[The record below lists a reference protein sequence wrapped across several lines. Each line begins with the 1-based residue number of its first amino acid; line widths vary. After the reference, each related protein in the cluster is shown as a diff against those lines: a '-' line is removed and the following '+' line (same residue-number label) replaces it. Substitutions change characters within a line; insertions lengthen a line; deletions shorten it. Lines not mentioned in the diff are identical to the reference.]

1 MELKQYKTSEVCR
14 LLGVSRSEYYRI
26 PKEQDNE
33 EKELEKEVINCFE
46 KHKGNYGRIRIR
58 KELLRKGVAI
68 SEYRKAKML
77 KKNGLAA
84 KSGRTGKPRQ
94 PKPTEQQYIEENL
107 IKNKFEITTPNYL
120 WCSDITDL
128 KCNSS
133 KV

>member
-1 MELKQYKTSEVCR
+1 MELRNYKTSEVCR

-58 KELLRKGVAI
+58 KELLRQGVAI
-68 SEYRKAKML
+68 SEYRIAKIL
-77 KKNGLAA
+77 KKNGLTA

-94 PKPTEQQYIEENL
+94 PKPTDQQYIE
-107 IKNKFEITTPNYL
+107 
-120 WCSDITDL
+120 
-128 KCNSS
+128 
-133 KV
+133 